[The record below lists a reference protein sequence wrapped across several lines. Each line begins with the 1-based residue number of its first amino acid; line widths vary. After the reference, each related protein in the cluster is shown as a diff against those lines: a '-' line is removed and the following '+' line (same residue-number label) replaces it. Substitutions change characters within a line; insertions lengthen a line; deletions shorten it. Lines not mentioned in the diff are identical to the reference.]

1 MGALGT
7 AGSMDSSTADWSIS
21 PDVYRAFCSFLQGRC
36 GIVLGAG
43 KEYLIRSRLVSLLPR
58 YDAVSMDQLLDKV
71 IRGDNLSLER
81 TVIDAM
87 TTNETFWFRDVY
99 PFEILGSRIL
109 PELVRER
116 RRIRIWSAACSSG
129 QEPYSIAMVIRE
141 QAERIADLKS
151 AVVDIVASDISD
163 SMLEMAQKGVYDSLS
178 MSRGLDPERR
188 RRFFQVHDEAAG
200 SCQIS
205 ESIRSMVS
213 FKRLN
218 LLGNLAVLGSFDI
231 IFCRNVLIYFSR
243 EEKLRIIINFARM
256 LRPGGYLFLGS
267 SEFMSGIEE
276 YFEMIRLNPG
286 IIFRRLG

>member
-21 PDVYRAFCSFLQGRC
+21 PDVYRAFCSFLQERC

-286 IIFRRLG
+286 IIFKRLG

>member
-1 MGALGT
+1 MSVQRT
-7 AGSMDSSTADWSIS
+7 AGSTDSSAADWSIS
-21 PDVYRAFCSFLQGRC
+21 PDAYRAFCSFLQERC
-36 GIVLGAG
+36 GIVLGTG
-43 KEYLIRSRLVSLLPR
+43 KEYLIRSRLVPLLSR
-58 YDAVSMDQLLDKV
+58 CDAVSLDQLLDKV

-99 PFEILGSRIL
+99 PYEVLGSRIL

-129 QEPYSIAMVIRE
+129 QEPYSIAMVIQE
-141 QAERIADLKS
+141 QAERLPDLKS
-151 AVVDIVASDISD
+151 AAVDIVASDISD

-178 MSRGLDPERR
+178 MSRGLDSERR
-188 RRFFQVHDEAAG
+188 RRFFQIHDETAG

-286 IIFRRLG
+286 IVFKRLD

>member
-1 MGALGT
+1 MSVQRT
-7 AGSMDSSTADWSIS
+7 AGSTDSSAADWLIS
-21 PDVYRAFCSFLQGRC
+21 PGAYRAFCSFLQERC
-36 GIVLGAG
+36 GIVLGTG
-43 KEYLIRSRLVSLLPR
+43 KEYLIRSRLVPLLSR
-58 YDAVSMDQLLDKV
+58 YDAVSLDQLLDKV

-99 PFEILGSRIL
+99 PYEVLGSRIL

-129 QEPYSIAMVIRE
+129 QEPYSIAMVIQE
-141 QAERIADLKS
+141 QAERLPDLKS
-151 AVVDIVASDISD
+151 AAVDIVASDISD

-178 MSRGLDPERR
+178 MSRGLDSERR
-188 RRFFQVHDEAAG
+188 RRFFQIHDETAG

-286 IIFRRLG
+286 IVFKRLG

>member
-141 QAERIADLKS
+141 QAERIADDVMFLDKGR
-151 AVVDIVASDISD
+151 I
-163 SMLEMAQKGVYDSLS
+163 LECT
-178 MSRGLDPERR
+178 
-188 RRFFQVHDEAAG
+188 G
-200 SCQIS
+200 S
-205 ESIRSMVS
+205 
-213 FKRLN
+213 
-218 LLGNLAVLGSFDI
+218 GSF
-231 IFCRNVLIYFSR
+231 FRSPQSA
-243 EEKLRIIINFARM
+243 EGKNF
-256 LRPGGYLFLGS
+256 LEFYGGLT
-267 SEFMSGIEE
+267 
-276 YFEMIRLNPG
+276 
-286 IIFRRLG
+286 

>member
-1 MGALGT
+1 MGDLGT

-21 PDVYRAFCSFLQGRC
+21 PDVYRAFCSFLQERC

-58 YDAVSMDQLLDKV
+58 YDAVSLDQLLDKV

-205 ESIRSMVS
+205 ESIRGMVS

-286 IIFRRLG
+286 IIFKRLG

>member
-1 MGALGT
+1 MSDQWT
-7 AGSMDSSTADWSIS
+7 AGSADSSAADWSIS
-21 PDVYRAFCSFLQGRC
+21 PDVYRAFCSFLQERC
-36 GIVLGAG
+36 GIVLGTG

-58 YDAVSMDQLLDKV
+58 YDAASLDQLLEKV

-109 PELVRER
+109 PEIVRGR

-141 QAERIADLKS
+141 QAERLADLKS
-151 AVVDIVASDISD
+151 ATVDIVASDISD

-188 RRFFQVHDEAAG
+188 RRFFQVHDKDSG

-286 IIFRRLG
+286 IIFKRLG

>member
-1 MGALGT
+1 MGDLGT

-21 PDVYRAFCSFLQGRC
+21 PDVYRAFCSFLQERC

-58 YDAVSMDQLLDKV
+58 YDAVSLDQLLDKV

-286 IIFRRLG
+286 IIFKRLG